1 MREAS
6 GAKVEQHTER
16 RILVAAMRQ
25 VVTDRTR
32 DTSPRWLLRRMPTAT
47 VPTATVPTDHDHVG
61 GPLGSIHEYQNDLP
75 SFAAGSAFSRLALSR
90 LRTLGP

>member
-6 GAKVEQHTER
+6 GAKVEWHTER
-16 RILVAAMRQ
+16 RTLVAAMRQ
-25 VVTDRTR
+25 VVNDRTR
-32 DTSPRWLLRRMPTAT
+32 DTSPRWLLRRM
-47 VPTATVPTDHDHVG
+47 PTDHDHVG

-75 SFAAGSAFSRLALSR
+75 SFAARSAFTWLALSR